1 MGLPGVNYFTLLIG
15 VISPHLQLVGA
26 HLVTPENN
34 VRGGIL
40 VLKAERALSES

>member
-1 MGLPGVNYFTLLIG
+1 MGLPGVKKLHPTYSG

-40 VLKAERALSES
+40 VLKA